1 MNNRSHQLYIL
12 KNKTVLNKKKILN
25 VRLSSTP
32 ICLNFLVRVHLLQTP
47 KHLKTQD
54 IPFLLL
60 NVPQM
65 LEKQTLF
72 NLVVSIKI
80 FQVF

>member
-12 KNKTVLNKKKILN
+12 KNNIL
-25 VRLSSTP
+25 LSKEIFKCQNPTP
-32 ICLNFLVRVHLLQTP
+32 ICLNSLVRVHLLQTP

-54 IPFLLL
+54 MPFLFL

-65 LEKQTLF
+65 LEKQTLL
-72 NLVVSIKI
+72 NLVESIKI
-80 FQVF
+80 FQIF